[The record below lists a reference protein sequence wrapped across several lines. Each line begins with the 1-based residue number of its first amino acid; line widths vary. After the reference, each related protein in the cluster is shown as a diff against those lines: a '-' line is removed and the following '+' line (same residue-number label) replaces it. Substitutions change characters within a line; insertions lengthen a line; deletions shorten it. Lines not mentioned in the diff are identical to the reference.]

1 MTDLSVETLAELRSI
16 GDRFAAAQLEEVRQ
30 IRDRLAEAEV
40 ASLYRSYRL
49 GTKATRDPAMG
60 GKFVYAEVSL
70 ATVSPEVRRAAA
82 RAVAWA
88 VKDNSLAFQPEVGWF
103 VPENDGDRAYVARWG
118 QRDWRWSAKAYR
130 IDGWCVPALGQLWLS
145 AGIPMLGVIRTAAH
159 EVRHL
164 SQDDPYSAVAE
175 RDARAYEDRVE
186 GAICAQVIA

>member
-1 MTDLSVETLAELRSI
+1 MSGLTDEMLAELREI
-16 GDRFAAAQLEEVRQ
+16 GDHFAATQLVEVRR

-40 ASLYRSYRL
+40 ASLYRAYRL
-49 GTKATRDPAMG
+49 GTQATRDPAMG
-60 GKFVYAEVSL
+60 GRFIYAEV
-70 ATVSPEVRRAAA
+70 APGTVSPEVRKAAA
-82 RAVAWA
+82 LAVSWA
-88 VKDNSLAFQPEVGWF
+88 VKDTLLDFQPEVGWF

-130 IDGWCVPALGQLWLS
+130 VDGWCVPALGQVWLS
-145 AGIPMLGVIRTAAH
+145 AGIPMLDVIRTAAH

-164 SQDDPYSAVAE
+164 SQDDPYSALAE

>member
-1 MTDLSVETLAELRSI
+1 MRNLSPETLADLREI
-16 GDRFAAAQLEEVRQ
+16 GDRLAAAQLAEVRR

-40 ASLYRSYRL
+40 AALYRAYRL
-49 GTKATRDPAMG
+49 GTQATRDPAMG
-60 GKFVYAEVSL
+60 GKFVYAEVEP

-82 RAVAWA
+82 LAVSWA
-88 VKDNSLAFQPEVGWF
+88 VKDTLLDFQPEVGWF

-118 QRDWRWSAKAYR
+118 QREWRWSAKAYR
-130 IDGWCVPALGQLWLS
+130 VDGWCVPDLGQVWLS

-164 SQDDPYSAVAE
+164 SQDDPYSALAE